1 MPKVKGFTQK
11 QRETQIIDTEI
22 QRASKDFLTAARAKR
37 GLEDKTYTQIAEDI
51 GVTRDTL
58 RKWRGGKLPDAS
70 FGRVIAAYARMG
82 YRLVPEPIQ
91 SNPRRIHDR

>member
-1 MPKVKGFTQK
+1 MPRVRGLTQK
-11 QRETQIIDTEI
+11 QRDEQVIELEI
-22 QRASKDFLTAARAKR
+22 QRASKDFLTVARTKR
-37 GLEDKTYTQIAEDI
+37 GLEDKTYTQVAEDI

-58 RKWRGGKLPDAS
+58 QRWRNGKLAEAG

-91 SNPRRIHDR
+91 GRMPR